1 MPDCPNRLEAVSRLR
16 EALTIVGVD
25 AEFAEL
31 VIVDV
36 DQALIAGMAGS
47 PTILVD
53 GHDPF
58 DGGAEPSMS
67 CRLYATPDG
76 LRGSPTVDQL
86 VRVLRCA
93 ASQVP

>member
-1 MPDCPNRLEAVSRLR
+1 MKIEVLTVPDCPNRLDTVTRLR

-25 AEFAEL
+25 AEIAEL
-31 VIVDV
+31 AVADV
-36 DQALIAGMAGS
+36 DQALVAGMAGS
-47 PTILVD
+47 PTILID
-53 GHDPF
+53 GRDPF

-86 VRVLRCA
+86 VRVLR
-93 ASQVP
+93 